1 VLHVVWYKIKKLQCA
16 LDFLCIITSLS
27 KIVCNNISNN
37 VYAGSGVF
45 FSKSLLY
52 LAEEEFYIL
61 LLQLQPIWLITL
73 AKQNMSS
80 LKIVPKG
87 VSLFF
92 SWYHLTG
99 KKLNV
104 ERPLCI
110 IYLNLVAPSLPFV
123 FCCLQ
128 CPSPYSISNIRKNIN
143 RNKKLKPN
151 RSIRQLVFFSSK
163 LLGSQTCTRLIPEE
177 ACSIDI
183 PHALAHYHAGNICIN
198 TNCKMRTIYMM
209 AKDRHSS
216 VQTSISLIWALANGW
231 RLCR

>member
-16 LDFLCIITSLS
+16 LDFLCIITSLG

-92 SWYHLTG
+92 S
-99 KKLNV
+99 
-104 ERPLCI
+104 
-110 IYLNLVAPSLPFV
+110 
-123 FCCLQ
+123 
-128 CPSPYSISNIRKNIN
+128 
-143 RNKKLKPN
+143 
-151 RSIRQLVFFSSK
+151 
-163 LLGSQTCTRLIPEE
+163 
-177 ACSIDI
+177 
-183 PHALAHYHAGNICIN
+183 
-198 TNCKMRTIYMM
+198 
-209 AKDRHSS
+209 
-216 VQTSISLIWALANGW
+216 
-231 RLCR
+231 